1 VAHMSEFDRTCFV
14 IGPIGGAFSKER
26 RDADWLLEDII
37 KPVASSE
44 PFNLDVIRS
53 DRISVPGDINV
64 QVINYVIDSRIVI
77 ADLSGGNPNVFY
89 ELALRHMSNAPVI
102 HMIPK
107 GTVPPFDISTFR
119 CIKFSFDTVDERDVA
134 RKMLKESLQETQKE
148 TYKIQ
153 NPVTIARGFKE
164 SESKREVSPD
174 SLQDTFVNLQDRIQK
189 IERTLDLAG
198 DAARDFVDM
207 LNKGPAS
214 KEMLSKFLNSFR
226 HEKTLDDLLS

>member
-1 VAHMSEFDRTCFV
+1 
-14 IGPIGGAFSKER
+14 
-26 RDADWLLEDII
+26 
-37 KPVASSE
+37 
-44 PFNLDVIRS
+44 
-53 DRISVPGDINV
+53 
-64 QVINYVIDSRIVI
+64 
-77 ADLSGGNPNVFY
+77 
-89 ELALRHMSNAPVI
+89 
-102 HMIPK
+102 
-107 GTVPPFDISTFR
+107 
-119 CIKFSFDTVDERDVA
+119 
-134 RKMLKESLQETQKE
+134 
-148 TYKIQ
+148 
-153 NPVTIARGFKE
+153 VTIARGFKE